1 MPNKKVTRATF
12 DQVMVPNYAPLD
24 FIPVKGLGSKVWDQ
38 QGKCYLD
45 LTGGIAVN
53 ALGHCHPELI
63 STITEQASKLWHVS
77 NIYTNEPAL
86 ELATK
91 LIANT
96 FAEKVFFA
104 NSGAEA
110 NEAALKLARR
120 VAFDN
125 AIDNAIDNGAGEQKT
140 EIIAFYQGFHGRTF
154 FTVTAGGQ
162 ASYSDGFGPK
172 PADITHLEYNDI
184 TTLENAISDKT
195 CAVILEPLQ
204 GEGGVLPINVDFAKA
219 VRSLCDK
226 HNALMIFD
234 EVQTGM
240 GRTGELFAYMGLCHE
255 GVTPDVL
262 TSAKSLG
269 AGFPIAAML
278 TLDKYA
284 KHLVPGTHGT
294 TFGGNPLACAV
305 ANKAFDLIN
314 TPEMLTGVKEK
325 EALFRSLLSE
335 INAEFSIFEEIRG
348 TGLLLGAVLNKE
360 HENKAKDLLLA
371 SADEGLLILVAGA
384 NVVRFAPALNIT
396 NEEIKEA
403 MQCFKK
409 AVQQL
414 YKK

>member
-1 MPNKKVTRATF
+1 MPNTQVSRSLF
-12 DQVMVPNYAPLD
+12 DQVMVPNYSPLD
-24 FIPVKGLGSKVWDQ
+24 IVPVRGKGSRIWDQ
-38 QGKCYLD
+38 KDNEFLD

-53 ALGHCHPELI
+53 ALGHSHPELVDVLV
-63 STITEQASKLWHVS
+63 EQAKKLWHVS

-86 ELATK
+86 ILAQK
-91 LIANT
+91 LVDNT

-120 VAFDN
+120 VAFNNYAKD
-125 AIDNAIDNGAGEQKT
+125 KT
-140 EIIAFYQGFHGRTF
+140 EIIAFYKGFHGRTF

-162 ASYSDGFGPK
+162 ATYSDGFGPK
-172 PADITHLEYNDI
+172 PADITHLEYNSLDA
-184 TTLENAISDKT
+184 LKNAISDKT

-204 GEGGVLPINVDFAKA
+204 GEGGVLPIDKEFALG
-219 VRSLCDK
+219 VRELCDK

-240 GRTGELFAYMGLCHE
+240 GRTGELFAYMGL

-278 TLDKYA
+278 TLTKFATDLA
-284 KHLVPGTHGT
+284 VGTHGT

-314 TPEMLTGVKEK
+314 SSEMLQGVKTK
-325 EALFRSLLSE
+325 ETLLRNLLAE
-335 INAEFSIFEEIRG
+335 INDEFSVFKEVRG
-348 TGLLLGAVLNKE
+348 AGLLLGAVLNEQYQDRAKE
-360 HENKAKDLLLA
+360 FLLA
-371 SADEGLLILVAGA
+371 SAEQGLLVLVAGA
-384 NVVRFAPALNIT
+384 NVIRFAPALNIT
-396 NEEIKEA
+396 DEELNEA
-403 MQCFKK
+403 MVKFKK
-409 AVQQL
+409 AVKSVL
-414 YKK
+414 NK

>member
-1 MPNKKVTRATF
+1 MSNTHISRSLF
-12 DQVMVPNYAPLD
+12 DQLMVPNYAPLNM
-24 FIPVKGLGSKVWDQ
+24 IPVRGEGSRVWDQ
-38 QGKCYLD
+38 EDNEYLD
-45 LTGGIAVN
+45 LSGGIAVN
-53 ALGHCHPELI
+53 ALGHAHPALVEAL
-63 STITEQASKLWHVS
+63 TEQAKKLWHVS

-86 ELATK
+86 ILAQK
-91 LIANT
+91 LVDNT

-125 AIDNAIDNGAGEQKT
+125 YSADKT

-172 PADITHLEYNDI
+172 PADITHLEYND
-184 TTLENAISDKT
+184 LDALQAAISDKT

-204 GEGGVLPINVDFAKA
+204 GEGGVLPIDKAFAQG
-219 VRSLCDK
+219 VRELCDK

-240 GRTGELFAYMGLCHE
+240 GRTGELFAYMEL
-255 GVTPDVL
+255 GVTPDIL

-278 TLDKYA
+278 TLSKFA
-284 KHLVPGTHGT
+284 ESFKVGTHGT

-305 ANKAFDLIN
+305 AGKAFDLIN
-314 TPEMLTGVKEK
+314 TPKMLHGVKEK
-325 EALFRSLLSE
+325 EALLRKYLTE
-335 INAEFSIFEEIRG
+335 INNEFSVFKEVRG
-348 TGLLLGAVLNKE
+348 AGLLLGAVLNE
-360 HENKAKDLLLA
+360 QYQDRAKDFLLA
-371 SADEGLLILVAGA
+371 SAEQGLWVLVAGA
-384 NVVRFAPALNIT
+384 NVIRFAPALNISDA
-396 NEEIKEA
+396 EIKEA
-403 MQCFKK
+403 MLKFKK
-409 AVQQL
+409 AVQAVTL
-414 YKK
+414 K